1 MGRETASIGSIIS
14 QLPMKAVEINHL
26 YKSYNGKPA
35 VEDLTFSVKSG
46 ELLGL
51 IGPNGAGKSTTIKI
65 LLDFMKTDS
74 GEARI
79 FGEPMN
85 EKLKNKIGYLPEERG
100 LYKRLPAIDQILYF
114 SSLKGMNHSA
124 AAEKADQLLRQTGML
139 ESKQKKIKDMSKG
152 MGQIIQFIV
161 TIIHDPQLII
171 LDEPFSGLDPVNT
184 EMIKHMIERLR
195 DEGKTIFLSTHQM
208 NQVEE
213 LCDRVLMINHGREV
227 LYGDLQEIKNSYKK
241 HSVLVDVDGQI
252 GNLNGVINQKMDKG
266 LVELVLS
273 PETTPQNILDQ
284 IHKKGMTV
292 HHFEIKKPSL
302 NEIFIHLA
310 GGNHE

>member
-1 MGRETASIGSIIS
+1 MA
-14 QLPMKAVEINHL
+14 AVNVSNIH
-26 YKSYNGKPA
+26 KSYNGKPA
-35 VEDLTFSVKSG
+35 VIDLTFSANPG

-65 LLDFMKTDS
+65 LLDFMKPDS
-74 GEARI
+74 GDVSI
-79 FGEPMN
+79 FGKPMD
-85 EKLKNKIGYLPEERG
+85 ESLKNDIGYLPEERG
-100 LYKRLPAIDQILYF
+100 LYKRLSAIDQILYF
-114 SSLKGMNHSA
+114 SSLKGLDHSVA
-124 AAEKADQLLRQTGML
+124 KERAGQLLRRTGML
-139 ESKQKKIKDMSKG
+139 ESKHKRIKDMSKG

-184 EMIKHMIERLR
+184 EMIKLIIAQLR
-195 DEGKTIFLSTHQM
+195 DEGKTVILSTHQM

-227 LYGDLQEIKNSYKK
+227 LYGDLQVIKGNFKK
-241 HSVLVDVDGQI
+241 HSVLVDVEGAI
-252 GNLNGVINQKMDKG
+252 GNLKGVTGQKPDRG

-273 PETTPQNILDQ
+273 PETTPQHILDQ
-284 IHKKGMTV
+284 LKGRTIN
-292 HHFEIKKPSL
+292 HFEIRKPSL
-302 NEIFIHLA
+302 NEIFLQIA

>member
-1 MGRETASIGSIIS
+1 MA
-14 QLPMKAVEINHL
+14 AVNVSNIH
-26 YKSYNGKPA
+26 KSYNGKPA
-35 VEDLTFSVKSG
+35 VIDLTFSANPG

-65 LLDFMKTDS
+65 LLDFMKPDS
-74 GEARI
+74 GEVSI
-79 FGEPMN
+79 FGKPMN
-85 EKLKNKIGYLPEERG
+85 ETLKNRIGYLPEERG
-100 LYKRLPAIDQILYF
+100 LYKRLSAIDQILYF
-114 SSLKGMNHSA
+114 SSLKGLEHSTA
-124 AAEKADQLLRQTGML
+124 KERADQLLRQTGML
-139 ESKQKKIKDMSKG
+139 ESKQKRIKDMSKG

-184 EMIKHMIERLR
+184 EMIKQIIAQLR
-195 DEGKTIFLSTHQM
+195 DEGKTVILSTHQM

-227 LYGDLQEIKNSYKK
+227 LYGDLTEIKGGFKR
-241 HSVLVDVDGQI
+241 HSVLVDVEGAI
-252 GNLNGVINQKMDKG
+252 GSLKGVMEQKPVKG

-273 PETTPQNILDQ
+273 AETTPQNILDQ
-284 IHKKGMTV
+284 LKGRTIN
-292 HHFEIKKPSL
+292 HFEIRKPSL
-302 NEIFIHLA
+302 NEIFLQLA

>member
-1 MGRETASIGSIIS
+1 MT
-14 QLPMKAVEINHL
+14 AVEVTHL
-26 YKSYNGKPA
+26 HKSYNGRPA
-35 VEDLTFSVKSG
+35 VEDLTFSANPG

-65 LLDFMKTDS
+65 ILDFMKPDS
-74 GEARI
+74 GEVKI
-79 FGEPMN
+79 FGKPMN
-85 EKLKNKIGYLPEERG
+85 EALKNEIGYLPEERG
-100 LYKRLPAIDQILYF
+100 LYKRLSAMDQIMYL
-114 SSLKGMNHSA
+114 SSLKGLDHSIA
-124 AAEKADQLLRQTGML
+124 KERANQLLNQTGML

-184 EMIKHMIERLR
+184 EMINQIIGQLR
-195 DEGKTIFLSTHQM
+195 DEGKTIILSTHQM
-208 NQVEE
+208 NKVEE

-227 LYGDLQEIKNSYKK
+227 LYGDLLDIKGGYKK
-241 HSVLVDVDGQI
+241 HSVLLDVEGTV
-252 GNLNGVINQKMDKG
+252 GHLLGVMEQKPEKG

-284 IHKKGMTV
+284 LRGRTIN
-292 HHFEIKKPSL
+292 HFEIRKPSL
-302 NEIFIHLA
+302 NEIFLQIA
-310 GGNHE
+310 GENDE

>member
-1 MGRETASIGSIIS
+1 MASVQVSNI
-14 QLPMKAVEINHL
+14 H
-26 YKSYNGKPA
+26 KSYNGKPA
-35 VEDLTFSVKSG
+35 VIDLTFSANPG

-65 LLDFMKTDS
+65 LLDFMKPDS
-74 GEARI
+74 GKVSI
-79 FGEPMN
+79 FGNAMN
-85 EKLKNKIGYLPEERG
+85 ETLKNNIGYLPEERG
-100 LYKRLPAIDQILYF
+100 LYKRLSAIDQILYF
-114 SSLKGMNHSA
+114 SSLKGLDHA
-124 AAEKADQLLRQTGML
+124 TAKERAVQLLRQTGML
-139 ESKQKKIKDMSKG
+139 ESKQKRIKDMSKG

-184 EMIKHMIERLR
+184 EMIKQIIARLR
-195 DEGKTIFLSTHQM
+195 DEGKTVILSTHQM

-227 LYGDLQEIKNSYKK
+227 LYGALQEIKAGFKK
-241 HSVLVDVDGQI
+241 HTVLVDVEGTL
-252 GNLNGVINQKMDKG
+252 GNLQGVIEQKPEKG

-273 PETTPQNILDQ
+273 PETTPQHILDQ
-284 IHKKGMTV
+284 LKRRTV
-292 HHFEIKKPSL
+292 NHFEIRKPSL
-302 NEIFIHLA
+302 NEIFLQIA